1 MAQGHTKRRDST
13 QSMAPR
19 HTQRKAPNLNH
30 PSQDKGAG
38 VSHIEET
45 KELILIMTIT
55 VLSQGL
61 YILLKLWN
69 MTSLFSFSPDLYP
82 TLYVCLSTFLIP
94 KWWGVKTLFPKYD
107 DIWRQVLEVY
117 HLKPLQQIR
126 VPSQEY
132 TIKCINSV
140 QKLIKILHIT
150 NSQVWNKE
158 RTMLVLYIVIGIV
171 FQSYPVPILIS
182 GKWLSLE
189 TVICKTFKIYLINPG
204 WLIK

>member
-94 KWWGVKTLFPKYD
+94 KWRGVKTLFPKYD
-107 DIWRQVLEVY
+107 KIWRQVLEVY

-182 GKWLSLE
+182 GNG
-189 TVICKTFKIYLINPG
+189 YL
-204 WLIK
+204 